1 MTERA
6 PIDNPTRSTTPR
18 TSPALARTLLPLT
31 LWVAVAACGVTRYA
45 QSWMGAPV
53 AQHVVH
59 PSASA
64 PGRGPADQPGGTLCD
79 TWIGEHTCTAIVEAG
94 FSATVGSDAT
104 SED

>member
-6 PIDNPTRSTTPR
+6 PIDDPNRSTTPR
-18 TSPALARTLLPLT
+18 TSPPLARTLLPLT

-45 QSWMGAPV
+45 QSWMGDPV
-53 AQHVVH
+53 VQHIVH

-64 PGRGPADQPGGTLCD
+64 PTGGPTDQPGGTLCD
-79 TWIGEHTCTAIVEAG
+79 TWIGERTCTVIVEAG
-94 FSATVGSDAT
+94 FSGNVDPGPT